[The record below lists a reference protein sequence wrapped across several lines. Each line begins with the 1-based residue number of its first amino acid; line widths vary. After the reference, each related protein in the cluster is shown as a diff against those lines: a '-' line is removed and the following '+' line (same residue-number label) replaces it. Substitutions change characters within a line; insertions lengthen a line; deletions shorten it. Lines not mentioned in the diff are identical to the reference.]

1 MASGKARI
9 CYAIRRNEFRCRKEI
24 TNLSKEEEYSG
35 FMRFLWPC
43 SRPICAFRRSLL
55 HEDDWTVGRT
65 SSAHPPYFKDGGYLL
80 SSLDS
85 IDRGEIIICFGRQL
99 EQRITFLSRFQSTQL
114 ARASWKLVIYSLIE
128 SLFVCHELISFL
140 YAIYFIIV
148 KFSFEIL
155 PFRIVI
161 HLLRI
166 KRFNR
171 HIDRLDEIE
180 KYRKPMKRFI

>member
-1 MASGKARI
+1 MARGRTGGVREMASGKARI

-24 TNLSKEEEYSG
+24 TNLSKEEEYVG

-43 SRPICAFRRSLL
+43 LRPICAFRRSLL

-85 IDRGEIIICFGRQL
+85 IDRREIIICFGRQL

-114 ARASWKLVIYSLIE
+114 ARTSWKLVIYSLIE
-128 SLFVCHELISFL
+128 SLFVCGELIS
-140 YAIYFIIV
+140 
-148 KFSFEIL
+148 
-155 PFRIVI
+155 
-161 HLLRI
+161 LRDL
-166 KRFNR
+166 F
-171 HIDRLDEIE
+171 
-180 KYRKPMKRFI
+180 YYC